1 MLLVGW
7 ASRRRLLPALGR
19 GARGG
24 GPPLRRP
31 RALAG
36 LGGVGRRPPS
46 GLPVCPPPWWVAL
59 RAPGSILRAGYRRLA
74 FTILF
79 FLRPLQSG

>member
-1 MLLVGW
+1 MCCWSAGRPAAGCCRLW
-7 ASRRRLLPALGR
+7 AA
-19 GARGG
+19 AGG
-24 GPPLRRP
+24 GRPPVP
-31 RALAG
+31 PPQALPG

-46 GLPVCPPPWWVAL
+46 GLPVCPPAWWVAL